1 MCFRN
6 LVRIEHVVSS
16 VIPRRQVHGITAF
29 LVAPL
34 LVSGAHLRANV
45 VARSAEQRLE
55 VSETAPGLS
64 AFWREPTGIRLRD
77 LFYGPGG
84 KKDEPVGP
92 FVFLK
97 EDRKGTNPKFSVR
110 DANGIKWK
118 VKLGVEARPETAASR
133 FVWAAGYYADEDYFL
148 PDLKVENMQKLH
160 RGEHLIAPDG
170 SMRNVRLKRE
180 DKKTGEWKWRS
191 DPFAGTRAWNG
202 LRVLMC
208 LVNNWD
214 LKDKNTAVR
223 LIHGRSVYLISDL
236 GASFGAGGWRLSAR
250 DSKGNPRKYERSR
263 FIAGVTPEYVSF
275 SVPDRPELFHR
286 LMWIG
291 RRIPRA
297 DARWVGNL
305 LGNLSPEQIKA
316 AFRGAG
322 YPPAGVDLLTAVM
335 EERIAELR
343 KL

>member
-1 MCFRN
+1 MILRR
-6 LVRIEHVVSS
+6 RIYE
-16 VIPRRQVHGITAF
+16 IIA
-29 LVAPL
+29 LLIAPL
-34 LVSGAHLRANV
+34 LVSAAHLPANV
-45 VARSAEQRLE
+45 IAKSAKRRLE
-55 VSETAPGLS
+55 SSEAAPGLS
-64 AFWREPTGIRLRD
+64 AFWREPTDIRSRD

-97 EDRKGTNPKFSVR
+97 EDRKGINPKFSVR
-110 DANGIKWK
+110 DANGTKWK
-118 VKLGVEARPETAASR
+118 VKLGVEVRPETAASR

-148 PDLKVENMQKLH
+148 PYLRVENMPKLH

-180 DKKTGEWKWRS
+180 DKKIGEWEWRHN
-191 DPFAGTRAWNG
+191 PFEGTREWNG

-214 LKDKNTAVR
+214 LKDINTAVR
-223 LIHGRSVYLISDL
+223 VVNGRPVYLIGDL
-236 GASFGAGGWRLSAR
+236 GASFGAGGWRLSVR
-250 DSKGNPRKYERSR
+250 DSKGNLQKYARSR
-263 FIAGVTPEYVSF
+263 FITKVMPEYVSF
-275 SVPDRPELFHR
+275 GVPDRPELFHR
-286 LMWIG
+286 LKWIG

-297 DARWVGNL
+297 DARWMGNL
-305 LGNLSPEQIKA
+305 LGNLWPDQIQA
-316 AFRGAG
+316 AFLGAG
-322 YPPAGVDLLTAVM
+322 YQPARAERFAAAV

>member
-1 MCFRN
+1 MLLTILKRCF
-6 LVRIEHVVSS
+6 
-16 VIPRRQVHGITAF
+16 GITAI
-29 LVAPL
+29 LIAPL
-34 LVSGAHLRANV
+34 LVSAAHPPANG
-45 VARSAEQRLE
+45 VAESPKPRLE
-55 VSETAPGLS
+55 WSETAPSLS
-64 AFWREPTGIRLRD
+64 VFWRAPTGIRSRN

-84 KKDEPVGP
+84 KKDEPAGP

-118 VKLGVEARPETAASR
+118 VKLGVEARSETAASR
-133 FVWAAGYYADEDYFL
+133 IVWAAGYYADEDYFL
-148 PDLKVENMQKLH
+148 PYLKVEKMQKLH

-180 DKKTGEWKWRS
+180 DKKIGEWRWRR
-191 DPFAGTRAWNG
+191 DPFEGTRAWNG

-214 LKDKNTAVR
+214 LKDINTAIRV
-223 LIHGRSVYLISDL
+223 IDGQPVYLISDL
-236 GASFGAGGWRLSAR
+236 GASFGAGGWRLSVKN
-250 DSKGNPRKYERSR
+250 SKGNLQKYERSR
-263 FIAGVTPEYVSF
+263 FIAKVTPEYVSF
-275 SVPDRPELFHR
+275 DVPNRPEFRR

-297 DARWVGNL
+297 DARWMGNL
-305 LGNLSPEQIKA
+305 LGDLSPDQIQA
-316 AFRGAG
+316 AFRAAG
-322 YPPAGVDLLTAVM
+322 YQLPDVERFSAVVD
-335 EERIAELR
+335 ERIEALR